1 MNKILA
7 ISFAALTFTAAA
19 TSLAE
24 EGPPP
29 DSAKHANLTGHSR
42 ILQQDGEGIYKGVC
56 AACHM
61 PDAKGGTGAGY
72 YPALAKNEKLEVSA
86 YPVTLV
92 MNGSKAM
99 PSFRG
104 SMSDAQIAAVVTY
117 VRSHFGNN
125 YADPVSLDEVKQ
137 AREAK

>member
-1 MNKILA
+1 MKILIVSLA
-7 ISFAALTFTAAA
+7 VLTAGAA
-19 TSLAE
+19 LAE

-29 DSAKHANLTGHSR
+29 DSTKHANMMG
-42 ILQQDGEGIYKGVC
+42 LQHFPQTDGESLYKGVC

-72 YPALAKNEKLEVSA
+72 YPALANNQKLEVSA

-99 PSFRG
+99 PSFKHA
-104 SMSDAQIAAVVTY
+104 MTDAQIAAVVTY
-117 VRSHFGNN
+117 VRTHFGNS
-125 YADPVSLDEVKQ
+125 YTDPVTPDEVKEV
-137 AREAK
+137 REAGK

>member
-1 MNKILA
+1 MKKILTVC
-7 ISFAALTFTAAA
+7 LGMAAA
-19 TSLAE
+19 TLAFAE

-29 DSAKHANLTGHSR
+29 DSTKHANMMG
-42 ILQQDGEGIYKGVC
+42 LQHFPQADGESLYKGVC

-72 YPALAKNEKLEVSA
+72 YPALAGNPKLESSA
-86 YPVTLV
+86 YPVMLV

-99 PSFRG
+99 PSFKH

-125 YADPVSLDEVKQ
+125 YTDPVTAEEVKE
-137 AREAK
+137 AREAGK

>member
-7 ISFAALTFTAAA
+7 ISIAALALTAVQ
-19 TSLAE
+19 AE

-29 DSAKHANLTGHSR
+29 DSDKHANLTGHSR
-42 ILQQDGEGIYKGVC
+42 FTQQNGQSLYEGVC

-61 PDAKGGTGAGY
+61 SNAKGGAGAGY
-72 YPALAKNEKLEVSA
+72 YPALAKNEKLENSA
-86 YPVTLV
+86 YPVMMV

-104 SMSDAQIAAVVTY
+104 SMTDAQIAAVVTY

-125 YADPVSLDEVKQ
+125 YTDPVSPDEVKQ
-137 AREAK
+137 VREAK

>member
-7 ISFAALTFTAAA
+7 LGFAALAVTAAT
-19 TSLAE
+19 TSRAE

-29 DSAKHANLTGHSR
+29 DSVKHANLTGHSHFT
-42 ILQQDGEGIYKGVC
+42 QQDGEGLYKGVC

-72 YPALAKNEKLEVSA
+72 YPALAHNEKLEVAA

-99 PSFRG
+99 PSFKG
-104 SMSDAQIAAVVTY
+104 QMSDAQIAAVVTY
-117 VRSHFGNN
+117 VRSHFGNS
-125 YADPVSLDEVKQ
+125 YTDPVSLDEVKQ
-137 AREAK
+137 VRDAK